1 MPCGHVKHGPG
12 RDLFLLHDVPK
23 PPPTAGPEARDRRL
37 GLVLLPFTGSAA
49 ELVGVNVDRCRQLG
63 AGGLREHPGHVV
75 KGSDPVPA
83 EVAPPGILGLVEDA
97 RHPGLFQLV
106 GHVAA
111 EQTHLTPDQRVGV
124 RAHGIAVGWHVEPG
138 AIAPHVVVVDVG
150 LRLPVP
156 VHDFG
161 GVLRLDEVEVI
172 AIPVVVVPGVR
183 VVEPRQVHTL
193 VLAFKRFVV
202 PIGDHHLT
210 IRVEAGDQQEDHVV
224 ENPPGLL
231 VIPGEE
237 VVDEF
242 GRHLGAADL
251 GGVEAHGL
259 ADHRLALRDQCI
271 DLGLVESLRVEELVV
286 HFSQLLEPGQVFRG

>member
-1 MPCGHVKHGPG
+1 
-12 RDLFLLHDVPK
+12 
-23 PPPTAGPEARDRRL
+23 
-37 GLVLLPFTGSAA
+37 
-49 ELVGVNVDRCRQLG
+49 
-63 AGGLREHPGHVV
+63 
-75 KGSDPVPA
+75 VPA

-111 EQTHLTPDQRVGV
+111 EQTHLTPHQGIGVG
-124 RAHGIAVGWHVEPG
+124 AHGLAVGWHVEPG

-156 VHDFG
+156 IHDFG
-161 GVLRLDEVEVI
+161 GVLRLDEVEEI

-183 VVEPRQVHTL
+183 VVEPRQVHSL

-202 PIGDHHLT
+202 PVGDHDLA
-210 IRVEAGDQQEDHVV
+210 IRVEAGDQQEDHLV
-224 ENPPGLL
+224 ENSPGLL
-231 VIPGEE
+231 VISGEE
-237 VVDEF
+237 VVDKL

-259 ADHRLALRDQCI
+259 ADHRLALRDQSI
-271 DLGLVESLRVEELVV
+271 DLGFVETLRVKEPVV
-286 HFSQLLEPGQVFRG
+286 HLSQVLEPGQVFRG